1 MPLGLGVLVWIAK
14 HINIVQSLLEV
25 YGGGLCDTFSRVIQI
40 GVEKGP
46 IFEFEV
52 RQVGL
57 QIIDYLIVI

>member
-1 MPLGLGVLVWIAK
+1 M
-14 HINIVQSLLEV
+14 QSLLEV
-25 YGGGLCDTFSRVIQI
+25 CGGGGVFVIFFQVIQI

-57 QIIDYLIVI
+57 QIINYLIVI